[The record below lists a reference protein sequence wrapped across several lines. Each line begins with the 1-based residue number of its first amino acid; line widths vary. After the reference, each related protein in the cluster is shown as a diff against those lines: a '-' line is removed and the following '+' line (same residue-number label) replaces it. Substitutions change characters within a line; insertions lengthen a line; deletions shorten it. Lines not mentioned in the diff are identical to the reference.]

1 MNKRNVIIVIVLL
14 LLAAILFFLLKKKK
28 PAVLKT
34 VMQGT
39 TVLHSGN
46 ITMKVWDYNAVDGD
60 TVSVS
65 FDNKVIFD
73 TLYLTDSPA
82 VHEFKQVSPGDH
94 ILLVKAINE
103 GASPPATPHI
113 SITDGITAAEFDIDS
128 YLDSTG
134 SWKITVQQ

>member
-1 MNKRNVIIVIVLL
+1 MNKRTIIILILL
-14 LLAAILFFLLKKKK
+14 LLALALFFLLKKKK
-28 PAVLKT
+28 PVALKT
-34 VMQGT
+34 VLQGA

-46 ITMKVWDYNAVDGD
+46 ISMKVWDYNTVDGD

-65 FDNKVIFD
+65 FDDKVIFD

-82 VHEFKQVSPGDH
+82 VHEFRNIAAGEHMLQ
-94 ILLVKAINE
+94 VKAISE

-113 SITDGITAAEFDIDS
+113 SVSDGTASAEFDIDS

-134 SWKITVQQ
+134 SWKIIIQK